1 MKKKVNAATAGI
13 QGSGWGWL
21 VSDSCEPEMSSCG
34 VDCGIAY
41 VGVQQVKQEARGS
54 HNREP
59 RPLAL

>member
-21 VSDSCEPEMSSCG
+21 VSNSCGLEVVFYG
-34 VDCGIAY
+34 VDCSIAY
-41 VGVQQVKQEARGS
+41 VGVQQVKQEARGG

-59 RPLAL
+59 RPLTL